1 MLTELEAIRA
11 ENCKVKNDLKLRESD
26 MRIYHSKYHEFR
38 TQNQVLREQL
48 KNFQQQQNPNQSPI
62 RSSTPNELDEI
73 IQYLAIENTP
83 DQSAGSSNEPL
94 EPERPVNELL
104 ATPNEAELDL
114 FWKDF
119 WPPKENENP
128 LYEEP
133 RVVEVNS
140 DSDENGN
147 RVSQFDQYQAGDAT
161 KLPNPVTPTL
171 IPTKSTKRRLFDES
185 EGSVPKKSVRSVFE
199 FTLYLIMQLFLVID
213 LCKELCPTSLNLK
226 TLLRM
231 IVNGFKCPKCKP
243 DGSARFQTLAEYHG
257 HMIGAHKLQHVCHY
271 CPYTGRYAKDLR
283 VHECIHDKNR
293 KTLNAKYQCD
303 MCPTDPGVWL
313 RRGQLNVHRRT
324 YH

>member
-185 EGSVPKKSVRSVFE
+185 EGSVPKKSVRSVF
-199 FTLYLIMQLFLVID
+199 
-213 LCKELCPTSLNLK
+213 
-226 TLLRM
+226 
-231 IVNGFKCPKCKP
+231 
-243 DGSARFQTLAEYHG
+243 
-257 HMIGAHKLQHVCHY
+257 KLT
-271 CPYTGRYAKDLR
+271 P
-283 VHECIHDKNR
+283 
-293 KTLNAKYQCD
+293 
-303 MCPTDPGVWL
+303 
-313 RRGQLNVHRRT
+313 
-324 YH
+324 